1 MAIQVDAE
9 GVTLDAHQRYEV
21 AALEIDDIREET
33 GEVRAQ
39 HEALMDALRAQI
51 EATDVRIAEIKKD
64 AYEFKRDIVIGAES
78 SRTGKTVAEKAVCY
92 MDDKIRAMRKKCEL
106 AEMAVRREA
115 RRARGGLG

>member
-21 AALEIDDIREET
+21 VALEIDDIREET

-64 AYEFKRDIVIGAES
+64 AY
-78 SRTGKTVAEKAVCY
+78 
-92 MDDKIRAMRKKCEL
+92 
-106 AEMAVRREA
+106 
-115 RRARGGLG
+115 